1 MQLILSLL
9 FFVFFGIV
17 NFFYWKMPFYF
28 YFNDEWYVNNQYLNK
43 GIKAIFLS
51 NNEHFL
57 PLGRFFS
64 FLEMK
69 IYGLNAIYLHYEAI
83 IMHFIVVV
91 LLIVFIYLLFRKKL
105 LAVFGGVI
113 FAFNPLLWESFFL
126 QGGRVTMLNSA
137 LFLFSLILLLIFFEN
152 KKKKFFYL
160 SLLFLVL
167 QNFSFG
173 FGIFLNFVYLSF
185 FLLFGKKKDLKTV
198 SIIVGVILILISSYV
213 FLSPLKSVALNQADS
228 IGTIEKVKKIGE
240 YFYFAS
246 ISNFVR
252 PLIFFLTPFDFIVI
266 LKRIYVAFY
275 VFSLFI
281 FYAFINDRKNRKVIV
296 WAIFYFLMFIV
307 SISLS
312 RYTWGPPQSL
322 SSRYVYNYLPAL
334 VVLSCYLVDF
344 CLSRL
349 NFFRNKFRYDGF
361 LLIMIA
367 GFSFIYAFK
376 YKILNFYKNH
386 YSKMHFYNYSELRK
400 KDLDFNYQ
408 ADISRL
414 SPEFNQYQLLDM
426 FRKIRKNAYFKN
438 YPKTPDDYPLVKKSQ
453 SLQLYPDNNNHI
465 PGGINNSSTFYQT
478 FVSKFNNLSGMEI
491 FISTFGK
498 KVATPYQLVIFDD
511 FCEKELVKSNLRVN
525 NIKDNEYFQIVFPKI
540 KDSKEKKY
548 CFTIKPNTENVITPI
563 TFQLSKKNIYKDGDL
578 LLNGA
583 YKEED
588 VVFSLFFD

>member
-1 MQLILSLL
+1 M
-9 FFVFFGIV
+9 
-17 NFFYWKMPFYF
+17 
-28 YFNDEWYVNNQYLNK
+28 
-43 GIKAIFLS
+43 
-51 NNEHFL
+51 
-57 PLGRFFS
+57 R
-64 FLEMK
+64 
-69 IYGLNAIYLHYEAI
+69 IYGLNAIFVHYEAI
-83 IMHFIVVV
+83 IMHIVVTAF
-91 LLIVFIYLLFRKKL
+91 LMTFIYLLFKKKL
-105 LAVFGGVI
+105 LAVFGGVL

-137 LFLFSLILLLIFFEN
+137 LFLFSLILLLIFFKS
-152 KKKKFFYL
+152 KKNKFFYL

-198 SIIVGVILILISSYV
+198 SIIAGVILILISSYV
-213 FLSPLKSVALNQADS
+213 FLSPLRSIALNQADS
-228 IGTIEKVKKIGE
+228 IGIVDKARKIGD

-252 PLIFFLTPFDFIVI
+252 PLVFFLTPFDFNTV
-266 LKRIYVAFY
+266 LKRIYIAFY
-275 VFSLFI
+275 VFSLLI

-296 WAIFYFLMFIV
+296 WTIFYFLMFIV

-334 VVLSCYLVDF
+334 IILLCYLVDF
-344 CLSRL
+344 YLTRVKL
-349 NFFRNKFRYDGF
+349 FKNKNWYGGV
-361 LLIMIA
+361 LLIAIV
-367 GFSFIYAFK
+367 GYSFICFLK
-376 YKILNFYKNH
+376 YKTLNFYKNH
-386 YSKMHFYNYSELRK
+386 YSRMHFYNYSELRK
-400 KDLDFNYQ
+400 KDLDFNYS
-408 ADISRL
+408 ADVSRL

-426 FRKIRKNAYFKN
+426 FRKIRKSAYFKN
-438 YPKTPDDYPLVKKSQ
+438 YPRTPVDYPMVKKSQ
-453 SLQLYPDNNNHI
+453 SLQLYPDNNHHI
-465 PGGINNSSTFYQT
+465 PGGIKNSSVFYQT
-478 FVSKFNNLSGMEI
+478 FVSKFNNLSGIEI

-498 KVATPYQLVIFDD
+498 EVVTPYQLIILDD
-511 FCEKELVKSNLRVN
+511 FCEKELVKSDLRVK
-525 NIKDNEYFQIVFPKI
+525 NIRDNEYFQIIFPKI
-540 KDSKEKKY
+540 IDSKAKKY
-548 CFTIKPNTENVITPI
+548 CFTIKPSSENVITPI